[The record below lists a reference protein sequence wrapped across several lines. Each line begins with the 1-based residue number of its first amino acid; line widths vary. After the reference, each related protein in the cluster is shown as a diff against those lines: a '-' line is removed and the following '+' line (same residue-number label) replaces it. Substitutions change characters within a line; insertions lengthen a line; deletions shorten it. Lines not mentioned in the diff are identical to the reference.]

1 MTNTRFSFFAFFTAI
16 VLIAGTALA
25 GTNDGL
31 VYSGKVGDYFH
42 PQGVCNFATGPVPT
56 LCNAE
61 YKPTNATNLCESTWS
76 CHGSG
81 MDMLKATY
89 ATGLKICVYLDNSGN
104 QGYFV
109 PLNTAEEWIAFS
121 DTNRTPPDVKI
132 VVGCPGGVKQDPCG
146 NEYNLP
152 DTRVSD
158 NPNDTFHF
166 QTTGDYAVD
175 FSCPATIKFTEKA
188 TGLEQSI
195 PVVNCG
201 EWQIKETGSCIE
213 SAGLTFNGEVCSKD
227 VKSAEFVMVL
237 DASASMDQLLG
248 GAQNALRSLVG
259 KYLVPRPDVPV
270 TITVI
275 GGDGYNGKLDDPS
288 KANCNYGKLFGPL
301 AADAT
306 LINGLVSPVFANNN
320 TPIDTTLRYS
330 AEFFQDAS
338 KRRVMLVLSDGFETC
353 FGNPEFAVKQLRD
366 KGIEVYGIKYGV
378 SNDADAN
385 AFFKAM
391 NASSPANSQD
401 QIIAAME
408 SIVKDVTDKSCKPI
422 LRLYAPGSVTAAGDA
437 SGDAIYTVLAGQTV
451 KVKRGTYDAVVDYC
465 TGKQVFLDQKVDAE
479 RDFDFNQNCTK

>member
-1 MTNTRFSFFAFFTAI
+1 MTNTKFSFLTVCTAM
-16 VLIAGTALA
+16 VWIAGTALA
-25 GTNDGL
+25 GTDDGL
-31 VYSGKVGDYFH
+31 VYRGRVGEYFH
-42 PQGVCNFATGPVPT
+42 PQGVCSFATGPIPT

-76 CHGSG
+76 CHGDG
-81 MDMLKATY
+81 DKMLKATY
-89 ATGLKICVYLDNSGN
+89 ATGLKVCVYLDNNGN

-109 PLNTAEEWIAFS
+109 PMNTAEEWIAFS

-132 VVGCPGGVKQDPCG
+132 VVGCPGGVKQDSCG
-146 NEYNLP
+146 NEYNLL
-152 DTRVSD
+152 DTRTSD
-158 NPNDTFHF
+158 DLTAVQHF
-166 QTTGDYAVD
+166 TTTGDYSVD
-175 FSCPATIKFTEKA
+175 FSCPATIKTTDKA
-188 TGLEQSI
+188 TGVEHSI

-201 EWQIKETGSCIE
+201 EWQITETGSCVE
-213 SAGLTFNGEVCSKD
+213 SAGLTFNSNICSPS
-227 VKSAEFVMVL
+227 VKPVEFVMVL
-237 DASASMDQLLG
+237 DGSASMDQLLG

-259 KYLVPRPDVPV
+259 KYLVPRPDIPV

-275 GGDGYNGKLDDPS
+275 GGDGYSGKLDDPS

-306 LINGLVSPVFANNN
+306 LINGVVSPVFANNN

-330 AEFFQDAS
+330 ADFFQDAS

-366 KGIEVYGIKYGV
+366 KGIELYGIKYGV

-391 NASSPANSQD
+391 NTFSPANSQD

-437 SGDAIYTVLAGQTV
+437 SGEPIYTLLAGQTV

-465 TGKQVFLDQKVDAE
+465 TGKQVFLDQKVETE
-479 RDFDFNQNCTK
+479 RDFNFNQNCTK